1 MNDGNV
7 PLIGVAWWPHSGGRW
22 FCRSILNQHPKVMG
36 ATFVHP
42 WLFYSTDMT
51 MELDITAQVH
61 KARSLPELKKHLAAL
76 KGSIDAGRVEG
87 LRSYFQSIADN
98 YLEEGGEKSHIVG
111 EMCLGSPIPRAL
123 EVEALFKAWPNFK
136 LIHLVR
142 SPLESFQS
150 FAVRH
155 EMDSDPIKV
164 GGSWLSLNAGI
175 QAFFENNPQYAK
187 QYHMVKYEDLLTNA
201 DETIEKVCEFTELE
215 VDQSLFSN
223 MKQRWGRN
231 TKPETPASIS
241 NQIKMVAETGL
252 KHYGYL

>member
-1 MNDGNV
+1 
-7 PLIGVAWWPHSGGRW
+7 
-22 FCRSILNQHPKVMG
+22 MG

-61 KARSLPELKKHLAAL
+61 KARSMPDLKKHLAAL
-76 KGSIDAGRVEG
+76 KGSIDAGRTEG
-87 LRSYFQSIADN
+87 LRSYFQSIQDA
-98 YLEEGGEKSHIVG
+98 YLEKDASETHIVG
-111 EMCLGSPIPRAL
+111 EMCLGSPIPRDL
-123 EVEALFKAWPNFK
+123 DLIALFKAWPEFK

-164 GGSWLSLNAGI
+164 GGSWLTLNAGI
-175 QAFFENNPQYAK
+175 EAFFEDHPQFAN
-187 QYHMVKYEDLLTNA
+187 QYHMVKYEDLLDKAESTM
-201 DETIEKVCEFTELE
+201 EKVCEFADLDMDEAI
-215 VDQSLFSN
+215 FSQ

-231 TKPETPASIS
+231 TKPETPEAIS
-241 NQIKMVAETGL
+241 RHIRRIAEPGL
-252 KHYGYL
+252 KRYGYV

>member
-1 MNDGNV
+1 MNDV

-87 LRSYFQSIADN
+87 LRTYFKAIADT
-98 YLEEGGEKSHIVG
+98 YLEDESEKTHLIG

-123 EVEALFKAWPNFK
+123 EVGALFKAWPTFK

-164 GGSWLSLNAGI
+164 GGSWLTLNAGI
-175 QAFFENNPQYAK
+175 QAFFEDNPQYAN
-187 QYHMVKYEDLLTNA
+187 QYHLVKYEDLLTNA
-201 DETIEKVCEFTELE
+201 EETMQKVCEFAELE
-215 VDQSLFSN
+215 VDQSIFGN
-223 MKQRWGRN
+223 MEQRWGRN

-241 NQIKMVAETGL
+241 KQIKMVAEPGL
-252 KHYGYL
+252 KNYGYL